1 MAPLPEILY
10 EQKGLTIKKN
20 DINKVVVASLF
31 FYADPIKARPNWIKE
46 ASVGMSKADVQKEYY
61 IDYTAL
67 QGERIFPEFMEH
79 KNKIALEMPYPDLG
93 MYRRYWMGFDY
104 GTRNPSALY
113 VIAEGKNIEGESSL
127 YVLWEHYEPTKDLT
141 QLWDTI
147 KDCEHYK
154 NVTWI
159 AAGPVLFN
167 KNQQGL
173 MGLTSIGDQMY
184 ERGVTNIL
192 PGKQNEESFINYMH
206 TAWADLHE
214 RASTFY
220 ILNTCPNLLRE
231 FENIVYAA
239 STAGTIKSNSPKE
252 QMVNRDNHGLD
263 AIKYFLSLYP
273 GGSRVKQID
282 TDKVRTSNA
291 IPEWRRH
298 LK

>member
-1 MAPLPEILY
+1 MPEILH

-79 KNKIALEMPYPDLG
+79 KSKIVIEPPYPETDI
-93 MYRRYWMGFDY
+93 YRRYWMGFDY

-113 VIAEGKNIEGESSL
+113 VIAEGKNAEGESSL
-127 YVLWEHYEPTKDLT
+127 YVIWEHYEPTKDLSK
-141 QLWDTI
+141 LCDTI
-147 KDCEHYK
+147 KDCEHYQA
-154 NVTWI
+154 VTWI
-159 AAGPVLFN
+159 AADPVLWT

-184 ERGVTNIL
+184 ERGVPNLL
-192 PGKQNEESFINYMH
+192 PGKQNEEAFVNYMH
-206 TAWADLHE
+206 TSWASLNE
-214 RASTFY
+214 RTPTFF
-220 ILNTCPNLLRE
+220 IQNNCSNLIRE
-231 FENIVYAA
+231 FENIVYQS
-239 STAGTIKSNSPKE
+239 STMGTIKQASPKE

-273 GGSRVKQID
+273 GGSRIKKLDTEKVK
-282 TDKVRTSNA
+282 TSNV